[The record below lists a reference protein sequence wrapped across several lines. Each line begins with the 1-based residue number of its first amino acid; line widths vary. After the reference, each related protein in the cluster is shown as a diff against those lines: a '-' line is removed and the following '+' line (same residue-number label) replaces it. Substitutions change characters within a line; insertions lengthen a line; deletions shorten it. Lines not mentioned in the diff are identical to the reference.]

1 MTHDEAYSLLPSYAL
16 GALEDTDELEAHL
29 RVCPLCAAELAR
41 YLETTAVLAEAV
53 EPVAPPA
60 SLRARVLAHNAL
72 RLVPREEQ
80 MRELPPAQRAPGV
93 RETTIVRL
101 ATHRLVWSRWLATAA
116 AIFLLGIGFGAGSL
130 IQRQQFQS
138 TQAELGIDQQGL
150 VLLTSTETA
159 NARLA
164 PVPPLG
170 GDAHGH
176 WFHRAG
182 VSTQVLVVETMP
194 LPPTGEA
201 YWGWLQR
208 KDGTWIAAGR
218 FSLDRTGYAR
228 IILTG
233 SDGADVKTIEVTT
246 QAEETT
252 APTGMIVLQ
261 GPSS

>member
-1 MTHDEAYSLLPSYAL
+1 M
-16 GALEDTDELEAHL
+16 EDNHELEAHL
-29 RVCPLCAAELAR
+29 RVCPICATELAP

-53 EPVAPPA
+53 DQVSPPA
-60 SLRARVLAHNAL
+60 WLRERVLFHNAL
-72 RLVPREEQ
+72 RFVPREEPI
-80 MRELPPAQRAPGV
+80 REFPQDRHTHWVRHAKITRSAP
-93 RETTIVRL
+93 
-101 ATHRLVWSRWLATAA
+101 HRPIWLRRLATAA
-116 AIFLLGIGFGAGSL
+116 AIFLLGVSFGASSL
-130 IQRQQFQS
+130 IERQQFDS
-138 TQAELGIDQQGL
+138 SQAELAIDQQGL

-164 PVPPLG
+164 PLPPLG

-182 VSTQVLVVETMP
+182 LNTQVLVIEAMP
-194 LPPTGEA
+194 APPTGEA

-218 FSLDRTGYAR
+218 FSIDRTGYAR

-233 SDGADVKTIEVTT
+233 SDGADVKAIQVTT
-246 QAEETT
+246 QANETT
-252 APTGMIVLQ
+252 APTGVLVLQ